1 MVGAVLLRVREVP
14 DPVLGLA
21 TAMGTVVITVA
32 TWEAGLMGNG
42 ADDNEILY
50 LWVCLYSFYFLSLRH
65 AMLQLG
71 FVVVAYAALLLDQG
85 QADTIVNRLL
95 VTAVSLLVAGLII
108 ARLRA
113 SLEDTVGE
121 LSRRA
126 RNDPLTGTLN
136 RRGLEE
142 RAAVEVARV
151 RRDGSPLSLVV
162 VDVDGLKAL
171 NDSAGHP
178 AATRRCAPSAG
189 C

>member
-1 MVGAVLLRVREVP
+1 MMLVGAVLIVVSVALPPAASGSDEVILAFGALLGAVGAVLLRVREAP

-21 TAMGTVVITVA
+21 IAMGTVVITVV

-71 FVVVAYAALLLDQG
+71 FVIVAYAALLVDQG

-95 VTAVSLLVAGLII
+95 VTGTSLLVAGLII
-108 ARLRA
+108 ARLRV

-126 RNDPLTGTLN
+126 RNDP
-136 RRGLEE
+136 
-142 RAAVEVARV
+142 
-151 RRDGSPLSLVV
+151 
-162 VDVDGLKAL
+162 
-171 NDSAGHP
+171 
-178 AATRRCAPSAG
+178 
-189 C
+189 